1 MSNDFIFVWIVAFL
15 GILTFSVLKIRKER
29 LSLFNYIALM
39 VLPSTLVGVFGYM
52 VSLYS
57 YFFEVEYEKIFP
69 SFYIIVFPAIYGL
82 MLMLPSLM
90 LYAVIILSL
99 EKRFSP
105 PAWKLFLWT
114 GLVAGLSALPYGLI
128 GELTFLFFPIITG
141 MLSMMIVYYFNR
153 RENNESK

>member
-1 MSNDFIFVWIVAFL
+1 MGNDFIFVWIVAFFC
-15 GILTFSVLKIRKER
+15 ILTFSVLKIRKER

-39 VLPSTLVGVFGYM
+39 VLPSTLVGIFGYM

-57 YFFEVEYEKIFP
+57 YFFEVEYEKILP
-69 SFYIIVFPAIYGL
+69 SFYIIVLPTIYGL

-114 GLVAGLSALPYGLI
+114 GLVAGLSALPYGFI
-128 GELTFLFFPIITG
+128 GELKFLFLPIITG
-141 MLSMMIVYYFNR
+141 TLSMMIVYYFSRWRN
-153 RENNESK
+153 KK